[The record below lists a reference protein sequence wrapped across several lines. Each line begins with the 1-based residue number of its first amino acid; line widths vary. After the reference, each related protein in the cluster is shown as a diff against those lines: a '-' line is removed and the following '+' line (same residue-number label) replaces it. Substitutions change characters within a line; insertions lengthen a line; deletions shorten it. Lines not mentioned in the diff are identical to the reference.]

1 MKLVYKREGE
11 SAEGR
16 PAFRFAGM
24 PGSGRGIL
32 RESLGRSGVMPS
44 PPQPGE
50 QALVRVGLLEA
61 YKQFFDF
68 EEAPFSVCP
77 NPKFFYSSGSHAEG
91 LDHLRYGI
99 YEGLGFTMITGEP
112 GTGKTMLLRYFIE
125 QAGEDLKIVH
135 ILDPRMSPKELLRV
149 VLESL
154 EVPRFPQADLTARE
168 LAEEL
173 YELLL
178 LAQRQTKKVVILLDE
193 AQGLDFE
200 SLESLR
206 LISNLETDSEKL
218 IHIVLF
224 GQTEL
229 EERLRERKLRQFDQR
244 ILVRCHLR
252 SLESEEIQPYI
263 EHQLLVGKVDLGT
276 EFLLQSTAKIY
287 EISAGL
293 PRMVNVLCERAMMS
307 AFLQDTRK
315 ITVQHVMEGWESLN
329 RIGILER
336 KRL

>member
-1 MKLVYKREGE
+1 VKLAYKREGE
-11 SAEGR
+11 SDAGR
-16 PAFRFAGM
+16 PASYLAGM
-24 PGSGRGIL
+24 PGTGREAF
-32 RESLGRSGVMPS
+32 RDSLGRRGVVPS
-44 PPQPGE
+44 PSQSKG

-77 NPKFFYSSGSHAEG
+77 NPKFFYASESHAEG

-112 GTGKTMLLRYFIE
+112 GTGKTMLLRYFT
-125 QAGEDLKIVH
+125 QRAGEDLKIVH
-135 ILDPRMSPKELLRV
+135 IQDPRMSPKELLRAL
-149 VLESL
+149 LESL
-154 EVPRFPQADLTARE
+154 EVPRSPQADLTERE

-173 YELLL
+173 QELLV
-178 LAQRQTKKVVILLDE
+178 LAQRQTKKVVVLLDE
-193 AQGLDFE
+193 AQGLNFE
-200 SLESLR
+200 SLEGLR
-206 LISNLETDSEKL
+206 LISNLENDSEKL

-229 EERLRERKLRQFDQR
+229 EERLRERRLRQFDQR
-244 ILVRCHLR
+244 ILVRCRLR
-252 SLESEEIQPYI
+252 PLESGEIQPYI
-263 EHQLLVGKVDLGT
+263 EHQLLVAKVDLGT
-276 EFLLQSTAKIY
+276 AFLLQSVAKIH

-307 AFLQDTRK
+307 AFLQDTRR
-315 ITVQHVMEGWESLN
+315 ITVQHVTEGWESLN

>member
-1 MKLVYKREGE
+1 MKLAYKREGE
-11 SAEGR
+11 SAVGR
-16 PAFRFAGM
+16 PASYLTGM
-24 PGSGRGIL
+24 PGSGREAF
-32 RESLGRSGVMPS
+32 RESLGPRGEVPSRS
-44 PPQPGE
+44 QPGE
-50 QALVRVGLLEA
+50 HALVRVGLLEA

-68 EEAPFSVCP
+68 EQAPFSVCP
-77 NPKFFYSSGSHAEG
+77 NPKFFYSSRSHAEG

-112 GTGKTMLLRYFIE
+112 GTGKTMLLRYFIG

-135 ILDPRMSPKELLRV
+135 IQDPRMSPKELLRA
-149 VLESL
+149 VLESI
-154 EVPRFPQADLTARE
+154 EVPRSPQADLTERE

-173 YELLL
+173 QELLL
-178 LAQRQTKKVVILLDE
+178 LAQRQTKKVVVLLDE
-193 AQGLDFE
+193 AQGLNFE
-200 SLESLR
+200 ALEGLR

-229 EERLRERKLRQFDQR
+229 EERLRERRLRQFDQR
-244 ILVRCHLR
+244 ILVRCRLR
-252 SLESEEIQPYI
+252 PLESEEIRPHI
-263 EHQLLVGKVDLGT
+263 EHQLLVGRVDPGT
-276 EFLLQSTAKIY
+276 EFPLESTAKIY

-315 ITVQHVMEGWESLN
+315 IRVQHVVEGWESLN
-329 RIGILER
+329 RIGIL
-336 KRL
+336 